1 MEYYEL
7 YDVLKSHFDSRKG
20 IVKIKDLNV
29 TIESIP
35 FESRVCHLAYGS
47 DNTDCTEHH
56 QPLKINEN
64 AYLIYHQTSIDIKDF
79 DIECNKRFEYHIL
92 KRADVETANGCIIFF
107 HGLNEKKWDKYLP
120 WAYELAQKTGK
131 AVILFPIAFHMDR
144 AEAIWSDRHQMT
156 EIVKFRKEKY
166 PENTHFSYVNAAT
179 SSRLEAH
186 PQRVFWSGLQTYS
199 DIIEVVKDIKSDKIK
214 GISPD
219 ASLDL
224 FGYSIGS
231 FLSMII
237 KMADPHGFFTQ
248 SKVFCFCGGM
258 TIDRMFPISKYIMD
272 SQATIKMQSVFTEL
286 LSSDFKYDNRLKH
299 YQDDDLHPQ
308 ESWFK
313 KMLRYNYFQKEREE
327 RIREIQ
333 SQIKAY
339 VLEKDSIAPPME
351 ALNTLRGGYRNIN
364 VDVEIR
370 DFPFDYSHMV
380 PFPLTHKHKTE
391 ITEAFHQFIK
401 SASDF
406 YSRSSGVENGEEKPE
421 KK

>member
-7 YDVLKSHFDSRKG
+7 YEVLKNHFDSGRGK
-20 IVKIKDLNV
+20 VELKELNV

-35 FESRVCHLAYGS
+35 FESKVSDLLYGS
-47 DNTDCTEHH
+47 GH
-56 QPLKINEN
+56 QHCSRHQQLLEVNKNS
-64 AYLIYHQTSIDIKDF
+64 YLIYDQPAVDIKDF

-92 KRADVETANGCIIFF
+92 KRADIEIAQGALFFF

-120 WAYELAQKTGK
+120 WAYELAQRTQK
-131 AVILFPIAFHMDR
+131 AIILFPIAFHMDR
-144 AEAIWSDRHQMT
+144 AEPIWSDRHHMM
-156 EIVKFRKEKY
+156 EVVNFRKKKY
-166 PENTHFSYVNAAT
+166 PENMNYSYVNAAI

-186 PQRVFWSGLQTYS
+186 PQRIFWSGLQTYS
-199 DIIEVVKDIKSDKIK
+199 DITEVVKEIKNGKIKS
-214 GISPD
+214 ISTEAD
-219 ASLDL
+219 LDL

-237 KMADPHGFFTQ
+237 KMADPHHYFTH

-272 SQATIKMQSVFTEL
+272 TQATVKMQSVFTEL
-286 LSSDFKYDNRLKH
+286 LSSDFKSDKRLKH
-299 YQDDDLHPQ
+299 YQNEDLHPQ

-327 RIREIQ
+327 RIQEIQ

-339 VLEKDSIAPPME
+339 VLEKDSVAPPME
-351 ALNTLRGGYRNIN
+351 ALNTLQGGYRNIN
-364 VDVEIR
+364 VDVEIK

-380 PFPLTHKHKTE
+380 PFPLTHKHKNE
-391 ITEAFHQFIK
+391 VTEAFNHFVQ

-406 YSRSSGVENGEEKPE
+406 YNT
-421 KK
+421 

>member
-7 YDVLKSHFDSRKG
+7 YEVLKNHFDSEEE
-20 IVKIKDLNV
+20 IVEISDLNI

-35 FESRVCHLAYGS
+35 FESKVSDLLYGS
-47 DNTDCTEHH
+47 DNLDCPKHH
-56 QPLKINEN
+56 HPLKIDEN
-64 AYLIYHQTSIDIKDF
+64 AYLVYDQPSIDIKDF

-92 KRADVETANGCIIFF
+92 KRADVATADGCIIFF

-120 WAYELAQKTGK
+120 WAYELAQKTHK
-131 AVILFPIAFHMDR
+131 AIMLFPIAFHMDR
-144 AEAIWSDRHQMT
+144 AETIWSDRHQMT

-199 DIIEVVKDIKSDKIK
+199 DIIEVVKDCKAGKIKSIAQ
-214 GISPD
+214 D
-219 ASLDL
+219 ADLDL

-286 LSSDFKYDNRLKH
+286 LSSDFKFDHRLKH

-313 KMLRYNYFQKEREE
+313 KMLRYNYFQREREE
-327 RIREIQ
+327 RIHEIR
-333 SQIKAY
+333 SQVKAY
-339 VLEKDSIAPPME
+339 VLEKDSVAPPIE
-351 ALNTLRGGYRNIN
+351 ALNTLQGGYRNIN
-364 VDVEIR
+364 VDVEIK
-370 DFPFDYSHMV
+370 DFSFDYSHMV

-391 ITEAFHQFIK
+391 ITEAFHQFTR

-406 YSRSSGVENGEEKPE
+406 YTQSSGS
-421 KK
+421 

>member
-7 YDVLKSHFDSRKG
+7 YEVLKSHFDSGKSVVE
-20 IVKIKDLNV
+20 IEALNL
-29 TIESIP
+29 TIESVS
-35 FESRVCHLAYGS
+35 FESKVSDLLHGS
-47 DNTDCTEHH
+47 NNLDCRKHH
-56 QPLKINEN
+56 QQLEINEN
-64 AYLIYHQTSIDIKDF
+64 SYLVYHQPSVDIKDA
-79 DIECNKRFEYHIL
+79 DIECNKNFEYHIL
-92 KRADVETANGCIIFF
+92 KRADIETAKGCIIFF

-120 WAYELAQKTGK
+120 WAYELAQKTHK

-144 AEAIWSDRHQMT
+144 AEAMWSDRHHMM
-156 EIVKFRKEKY
+156 EIVKFRKGKY
-166 PENTHFSYVNAAT
+166 PENTHLSYVNAAI

-186 PQRVFWSGLQTYS
+186 PQRIFWSGLQTYS
-199 DIIEVVKDIKSDKIK
+199 DIIEVVKEIREDKIK
-214 GISPD
+214 SIS
-219 ASLDL
+219 SGTRLDL

-237 KMADPHGFFTQ
+237 KMADPHGYFTQ

-286 LSSDFKYDNRLKH
+286 LSSDFKFDKRLKH

-313 KMLRYNYFQKEREE
+313 KMLRYNYFQHEREK
-327 RIREIQ
+327 RIKEIE

-339 VLEKDSIAPPME
+339 VLEKDAVAPPME
-351 ALNTLRGGYRNIN
+351 ALNTLQGGYRNIN
-364 VDVEIR
+364 VEIEIR
-370 DFPFDYSHMV
+370 DFPYDYSHMV
-380 PFPLTHKHKTE
+380 PFPLTHKYKSE
-391 ITEAFHQFIK
+391 VSEAFRHFTK

-406 YSRSSGVENGEEKPE
+406 YTR
-421 KK
+421 

>member
-1 MEYYEL
+1 MNTNYLVMEYYEL
-7 YDVLKSHFDSRKG
+7 YEVLKDHFDSKKE
-20 IVKIKDLNV
+20 IVEIKDLNI

-35 FESRVCHLAYGS
+35 FESKVSDLLHGSENLA
-47 DNTDCTEHH
+47 CPKHH
-56 QPLKINEN
+56 QSLKINESD
-64 AYLIYHQTSIDIKDF
+64 YLLYHQPSIDIKDF
-79 DIECNKRFEYHIL
+79 DIECNKKFEYYIL
-92 KRADVETANGCIIFF
+92 KRADVETANGYIIFF

-120 WAYELAQKTGK
+120 WAYELAQKTHK

-144 AEAIWSDRHQMT
+144 AEAIWSDRHHMM
-156 EIVKFRKEKY
+156 EIVKFRKGKY
-166 PENTHFSYVNAAT
+166 PENTHFSYVNAAI

-186 PQRVFWSGLQTYS
+186 PQRIFWSGLQTYS
-199 DIIEVVKDIKSDKIK
+199 DIIEVVKEIKANKIKS
-214 GISPD
+214 ISPD

-237 KMADPHGFFTQ
+237 KMADPYGFFTK

-286 LSSDFKYDNRLKH
+286 LSSDFKFDNRLKH
-299 YQDDDLHPQ
+299 YQDDALHPQ

-327 RIREIQ
+327 RISEIQ
-333 SQIKAY
+333 SQVKAF
-339 VLEKDSIAPPME
+339 VLEKDSVAPPME
-351 ALNTLRGGYRNIN
+351 ALNTLQGGYRNIN
-364 VDVEIR
+364 VDVEIK

-380 PFPLTHKHKTE
+380 PFPLAHKHKTE
-391 ITEAFHQFIK
+391 VTEAFHTVMK

-406 YSRSSGVENGEEKPE
+406 YTR
-421 KK
+421 